1 MKITINGRQIDV
13 AGRKTLL
20 EVARE
25 NGIYIPSLCD
35 HPSLVPFTGCRL
47 CLVEIKGRRGF
58 PPACSTVAE
67 DGQDIMT
74 ETPQLQ
80 KLRRQVLE
88 LILSEHPNACLI
100 CSEKEN
106 CEDYKSTIRK
116 VGEVTG
122 CVLCP
127 NNRRCQLQEVVEAV
141 KIDRISFPSAY
152 RNFDI
157 RRDDPFFDRN
167 YNLCILCGRCV
178 RVCHGV
184 RGASAIAFVS
194 RGSQA
199 VIGTAFNRSLLDSGC
214 QLCGACVDV
223 CPTGALTERAT
234 KGESLPDEKRDTIC
248 PLCGMGCELEV
259 ELRKGRIRS
268 SAPKDGDTVNAG
280 QACVKGRFIVRDVVH
295 SPRRI
300 LSPMVRRGSELQPA
314 GWAEALD
321 FVAGRLKAYQGKDTA
336 LVASSQLALE
346 DIYVLQKF
354 GERVLQTG
362 MSVSSPLFSPPLAFA
377 EELRRHGLEPELNLD
392 PGSLAG
398 ARLVFLVGAAPAFRQ
413 PLLWL
418 EILKARGRGA
428 KLITVNPQEAISS
441 RHASSC
447 LEVEPG
453 AEFRLFNL
461 LSRRIIENGPP
472 ESFAG
477 IAGHE
482 DLEKSVTNLDPAVL
496 RSTGIREEDLD
507 RVSRLLSEEHP
518 AFFLFGPAMIEGPGA
533 ADNIRAL
540 FNLSLLAGA
549 RMVPLAGESN
559 ERGVLEIWGRLPEKG
574 LAAPEIAG
582 GIEEGRIKAL
592 YLAGPLPA
600 LTKGA
605 AEFLVVQDS
614 HESETMEA
622 ADAVLPAVTF
632 AEAEGTFVN
641 GEGRIQKFGRV
652 IEPLGEARPDWWI
665 ISQLAQKMG
674 SRIFSWKSASE
685 IADELSKNL
694 PALEEASSR
703 PQKKGKHSFVL
714 EEKSTLRRFL
724 ASPEMPQPLHASA
737 SSPGSG
743 GGDDGLDRYRSLN
756 LVDEI
761 KGLRKL
767 RERQWLKREE

>member
-13 AGRKTLL
+13 AGRKTVL

-35 HPSLVPFTGCRL
+35 HPSLVPFAGCRL

-67 DGQDIMT
+67 DGQDILT

-80 KLRRQVLE
+80 RLRREILE

-141 KIDRISFPSAY
+141 KIDRISFPSSY

-178 RVCHGV
+178 RVCHEV

-199 VIGTAFNRSLLDSGC
+199 VIGTAFNRTLLESGC

-234 KGESLPDEKRDTIC
+234 RGESLPDEKRDTIC
-248 PLCGMGCELEV
+248 PLCGMGCELAV

-268 SAPKDGDTVNAG
+268 SAPKGGDTVNAG

-295 SPRRI
+295 SPKRI
-300 LSPMVRRGSELQPA
+300 LSPMVRRDGELKPA
-314 GWAEALD
+314 GWDEALD
-321 FVAGRLKAYQGKDTA
+321 FVAGKLKAYRGKETA

-346 DIYVLQKF
+346 DVYVLQKF
-354 GERVLQTG
+354 SERVLQTG
-362 MSVSSPLFSPPLAFA
+362 MSVSTPAFSPLLGFA
-377 EELRRHGLEPELNLD
+377 EELRRHGLEPELNFEMGD
-392 PGSLAG
+392 LAG
-398 ARLVFLVGAAPAFRQ
+398 ARLVFLVGAAAAFRQ

-418 EILKARGRGA
+418 EILKAKGRGA
-428 KLITVNPQEAISS
+428 KLITVNPQEAVSS

-447 LEVEPG
+447 FEVEPG
-453 AEFRLFNL
+453 AESRLFNL

-472 ESFAG
+472 EDFAG
-477 IAGHE
+477 IDGHE
-482 DLEKSVTNLDPAVL
+482 DLEKSVKDLDPAVL
-496 RSTGIREEDLD
+496 RSAGIREEDLD

-518 AFFLFGPAMIEGPGA
+518 AFFLFGPAMAEGPGA

-549 RMVPLAGESN
+549 RLVPLAGESN
-559 ERGVLEIWGRLPEKG
+559 ERGVLEIWGRSPERG
-574 LAAPEIAG
+574 LAGPEITSG
-582 GIEEGRIKAL
+582 TREGRTKAL

-600 LTKGA
+600 LSKGA
-605 AEFLVVQDS
+605 VEFLVIQDS
-614 HESETMEA
+614 HESENTKA
-622 ADAVLPAVTF
+622 ADAVFPAATF
-632 AEAEGTFVN
+632 AEVEGTYIN
-641 GEGRIQKFGRV
+641 AEGRIQKFGRV
-652 IEPLGEARPDWWI
+652 IEPLGQARPDWWI
-665 ISQLAQKMG
+665 VSQLALKMG
-674 SRIFSWKSASE
+674 SRIFSWKSVSE
-685 IADELSKNL
+685 VSDELSKTL
-694 PALEEASSR
+694 PALEEASSG
-703 PQKKGKHSFVL
+703 PHKKAKPAFVL
-714 EEKSTLRRFL
+714 EEKNTSRRFL
-724 ASPEMPQPLHASA
+724 PFPDQPQPPHAPA
-737 SSPGSG
+737 PSPGAAG
-743 GGDDGLDRYRSLN
+743 RDNFLDRYRSLN
-756 LVDEI
+756 LIGEI

-767 RERQWLKREE
+767 RERQRLKREE